1 MRKNYP
7 ITEVETK
14 VHPNQYLISKTD
26 LKGRITYANSAF
38 VDISGF
44 TRTELLGKAHNI
56 VRHPHMPPAGFQDLW
71 DTLQA
76 NKPWLGLV
84 KNRRQDGGFYWV
96 QALVSPI
103 FENGHVTGYASVRVR
118 PSDAQVAEAEHFYE
132 QITNNEV
139 SGYTLKAGRIVP
151 TGWRRVLQWARWP
164 FNRSLRASMFRL
176 TMLATVITGTI
187 SVAAFNQGIPEGY
200 QLAAGLFLGA
210 GFSAFMAYG
219 WHISQRVNK
228 ALKSASQITQ
238 QIAAGNL
245 DLHISDAEDAKT
257 QNHETGELNF
267 CLEIMRKSLIAI
279 AADTHRGVLAS
290 IEVAKELD
298 HDNRLLSERTAHQAD
313 SLQKT
318 AASMEELTVTV
329 KQNADNAV
337 RASELANNSM
347 QTAKR
352 GGTAVAEL
360 TETMQGIHSSAN
372 QISEIVSLIEG
383 IAFQTNILALNAAV
397 ESARAGEAGRGF
409 AVVAGEVRSL
419 AQRSSKAAGEIKLLI
434 NESVT
439 LMNEGVQKADH
450 AAQTMHDIEESVQ
463 RVSDII
469 NEISYASEEQS
480 IGLQQI
486 NQAVSHMDEVTRQN
500 GFLVDDLGRTTQQL
514 SHQASELDE
523 SIRVLNTEATRQT
536 PAIEH
541 SSRARLQ

>member
-38 VDISGF
+38 IDISGF

-76 NKPWLGLV
+76 NKPWLGIV
-84 KNRRQDGGFYWV
+84 KNRRKDGGFYWV

-103 FENGHVTGYASVRVR
+103 FENGQVSGYASVRVR
-118 PSDAQVAEAEHFYE
+118 PSDEQVSQAEQFYE
-132 QITNNEV
+132 QLLAGTAT
-139 SGYTLKAGRIVP
+139 GYTLKEGRIVP
-151 TGWRRVLQWARWP
+151 TGWRRVLQWSSKP
-164 FNRSLRASMFRL
+164 FNRSLRSSMFRL
-176 TMLATVITGTI
+176 AMMATAITGAI
-187 SVAAFNQGIPEGY
+187 SVAAFNQGIPSEY
-200 QLAAGLFLGA
+200 QLAAGVLLGV

-219 WHISQRVNK
+219 WRISQRVNK
-228 ALKSASQITQ
+228 ALKSAAQITQ

-245 DLHISDAEDAKT
+245 DLHITEST
-257 QNHETGELNF
+257 QQQHNNHETGELNF

-290 IEVAKELD
+290 IQVAKELD
-298 HDNRLLSERTAHQAD
+298 QDNRLLSERTAHQAD

-352 GGTAVAEL
+352 GGSAVTEL
-360 TETMQGIHSSAN
+360 TQTMQGIHGSAT

-450 AAQTMHDIEESVQ
+450 AAQTMQDIEDSVQ

-486 NQAVSHMDEVTRQN
+486 NQAVAHMDEVTRQN

-514 SHQASELDE
+514 SYQATELDE
-523 SIRVLNTEATRQT
+523 SIRVLNTEATRKA
-536 PAIEH
+536 PSLSH
-541 SSRARLQ
+541 SSSTSMH